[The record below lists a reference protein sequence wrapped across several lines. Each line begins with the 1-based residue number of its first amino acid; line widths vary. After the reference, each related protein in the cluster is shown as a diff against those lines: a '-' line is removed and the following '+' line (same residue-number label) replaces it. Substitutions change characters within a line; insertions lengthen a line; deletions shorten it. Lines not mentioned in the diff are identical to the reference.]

1 MIGLRHL
8 IRSATLA
15 VALVATAGCAQTFD
29 ATTLGVPAT
38 LAADNVAA
46 PAGTAFKVDAK
57 ALWAAWGLIPVNQ
70 PLLRKALASQLVGGR
85 SIANVR
91 ITTHTSIFD
100 GIVSL
105 ATFGVLVPRSVTYE
119 GVVVEAPAGQ

>member
-1 MIGLRHL
+1 VIGLR
-8 IRSATLA
+8 RAFRTAACA

-46 PAGTAFKVDAK
+46 PQGTAFKVDAK
-57 ALWAAWGLIPVNQ
+57 ALWAAWGLVPVNQ

-91 ITTHTSIFD
+91 ISTHTSIFD

-105 ATFGVLVPRSVTYE
+105 ATLGVLVPRSVTFE
-119 GVVVEAPAGQ
+119 GVVVDTPTP

>member
-1 MIGLRHL
+1 MTDLRHSL
-8 IRSATLA
+8 HKAALA

-46 PAGTAFKVDAK
+46 PQGTAFKVNAK
-57 ALWAAWGLIPVNQ
+57 AVWAAWGMIPVNAPSLQ
-70 PLLRKALASQLVGGR
+70 KILASELVGGR
-85 SIANVR
+85 SIANIR
-91 ITTHTSIFD
+91 ISTHTSIFD

-119 GVVVEAPAGQ
+119 GVVVEAPAGP

>member
-1 MIGLRHL
+1 MIGLR
-8 IRSATLA
+8 RAFRTAACA
-15 VALVATAGCAQTFD
+15 VALVAMAGCAQTFD

-46 PAGTAFKVDAK
+46 PQGTAFKVDAK
-57 ALWAAWGLIPVNQ
+57 ALWAAWGLVPVNQ

-91 ITTHTSIFD
+91 ISTHTSIFD

-105 ATFGVLVPRSVTYE
+105 ATLGVLVPRSVTFE
-119 GVVVEAPAGQ
+119 GVVVDTPTP

>member
-1 MIGLRHL
+1 MR
-8 IRSATLA
+8 RAFRTAACA
-15 VALVATAGCAQTFD
+15 VALVAMAGCAQTFD

-46 PAGTAFKVDAK
+46 PQGTAFKVDAK
-57 ALWAAWGLIPVNQ
+57 ALWAAWGLVPVNQ

-91 ITTHTSIFD
+91 ISTHTSIFD

-105 ATFGVLVPRSVTYE
+105 ATLGVLVPRSVTFE
-119 GVVVEAPAGQ
+119 GVVVDTPTP